1 MHLHPKLCKWVNSC
15 IPLKFS
21 IKRIRFQL
29 HSLLIFCFMAPNLWF
44 KTPINAI
51 QGLTTCPVRNGLHIG
66 RADILSKKIT
76 AENIFHHFCDNIC
89 NSADFI
95 WRIYDD
101 LEQQQEVNLS
111 AAIIFQGEMIFSQ
124 IRDLAEG
131 ATSDILNI

>member
-44 KTPINAI
+44 KTPLNAI

-66 RADILSKKIT
+66 RADFLPKKLLQKRFFTILVT
-76 AENIFHHFCDNIC
+76 
-89 NSADFI
+89 
-95 WRIYDD
+95 IYVTP
-101 LEQQQEVNLS
+101 LTL
-111 AAIIFQGEMIFSQ
+111 FGESMM
-124 IRDLAEG
+124 
-131 ATSDILNI
+131 ILNNKRSKFIGSNNFFGSSQTK